1 MPVNF
6 IEVLEE
12 LLSSLANL
20 VPSILSSVAILVVGY
35 LVGRLTGRAVVGAA
49 RLLKLDEGFEASEVG
64 KRLSTAG
71 YPLSRI
77 LSILVRTSIYTVT
90 VLAALSLLKIPV
102 VQELSTMIAG
112 YIPRFVGSIIVFL
125 LGIVIVEWLAS
136 LIGGLARER
145 ALPERVA
152 DLAVVGLRYF
162 MYLAVVF
169 MTFEIADIAPRVVSS
184 VAQAVFL
191 ALALGVSLALA
202 LLIGVGLRN
211 EAPIL
216 LFNEPRD
223 LRVGMIVEVGS
234 FRGRVRRISALL
246 VEIEDGKGTVAVV
259 PKKLF
264 IDKGYRIL
272 ESEAENTN

>member
-1 MPVNF
+1 MPANF
-6 IEVLEE
+6 IEVLEG
-12 LLSSLANL
+12 LVSSLANL
-20 VPSILSSVAILVVGY
+20 LPSILSSIVILVVGY

-64 KRLSTAG
+64 RRLSAAG

-77 LSILVRTSIYTVT
+77 LSILVRMSIYAIT
-90 VLAALSLLKIPV
+90 VLAALSLLQIPV
-102 VQELSTMIAG
+102 VQELSAMIAG
-112 YIPRFVGSIIVFL
+112 YIPRLVGSIIVFL
-125 LGIVIVEWLAS
+125 IGVVIVEWLAS
-136 LIGGLARER
+136 LVGSLAKER

-152 DLAVVGLRYF
+152 DLMVVGLRYF

-191 ALALGVSLALA
+191 TLALGVGLALA
-202 LLIGVGLRN
+202 LLVGVGLRD

-223 LRVGMIVEVGS
+223 LRVGMMVEVGGY
-234 FRGRVRRISALL
+234 RGKVKRITALL
-246 VEIEDGKGTVAVV
+246 VEMEGEDGTVIVV
-259 PKKLF
+259 PKKTFL
-264 IDKGYRIL
+264 KQGYRIL
-272 ESEAENTN
+272 REGRKEG